1 MGCII
6 IKFLNK
12 TRSDSFPFGTVWAVA
27 SLELKVLPLQ
37 NNSRIVGSM
46 KRKLRLSIYVQNKA
60 GGQMI
65 RSQGK
70 YFSKDELNRI
80 VMLLRESDMTLPE
93 IADRMRCSR
102 SAVAAINRKF
112 QIRLYGGKRSQW
124 SLNSECRPLAPE
136 TLDSSSAVFQG
147 VAATES

>member
-1 MGCII
+1 M
-6 IKFLNK
+6 
-12 TRSDSFPFGTVWAVA
+12 
-27 SLELKVLPLQ
+27 
-37 NNSRIVGSM
+37 
-46 KRKLRLSIYVQNKA
+46 LSQSTEPP
-60 GGQMI
+60 QMV

-102 SAVAAINRKF
+102 SAIAAINRKF

-124 SLNSECRPLAPE
+124 SLNCDARSNDAE
-136 TLDSSSAVFQG
+136 TLEASALIAQEVVIG
-147 VAATES
+147 ES

>member
-1 MGCII
+1 
-6 IKFLNK
+6 
-12 TRSDSFPFGTVWAVA
+12 
-27 SLELKVLPLQ
+27 
-37 NNSRIVGSM
+37 
-46 KRKLRLSIYVQNKA
+46 
-60 GGQMI
+60 MI

-80 VMLLRESDMTLPE
+80 TMLLRESDMTLPE

-124 SLNSECRPLAPE
+124 SLNTVCRSANDSLGTRAMP
-136 TLDSSSAVFQG
+136 SSSDSLQE
-147 VAATES
+147 VAASES

>member
-1 MGCII
+1 
-6 IKFLNK
+6 
-12 TRSDSFPFGTVWAVA
+12 
-27 SLELKVLPLQ
+27 
-37 NNSRIVGSM
+37 
-46 KRKLRLSIYVQNKA
+46 
-60 GGQMI
+60 MI

-124 SLNSECRPLAPE
+124 SLNSECRTVESIEAPPLR
-136 TLDSSSAVFQG
+136 SSADALQE
-147 VAATES
+147 VAASKS

>member
-1 MGCII
+1 MSGHRQIRQEA
-6 IKFLNK
+6 K
-12 TRSDSFPFGTVWAVA
+12 
-27 SLELKVLPLQ
+27 
-37 NNSRIVGSM
+37 
-46 KRKLRLSIYVQNKA
+46 
-60 GGQMI
+60 MI

-124 SLNSECRPLAPE
+124 SLNSECRTVESIEAPPLRSNAD
-136 TLDSSSAVFQG
+136 TLQE
-147 VAATES
+147 VATSKS

>member
-1 MGCII
+1 
-6 IKFLNK
+6 
-12 TRSDSFPFGTVWAVA
+12 
-27 SLELKVLPLQ
+27 
-37 NNSRIVGSM
+37 
-46 KRKLRLSIYVQNKA
+46 
-60 GGQMI
+60 MI

-80 VMLLRESDMTLPE
+80 VRLLRESDMTLPE

-124 SLNSECRPLAPE
+124 SLNVCPSETDTVEAQTMPPGSE
-136 TLDSSSAVFQG
+136 VMQE
-147 VAATES
+147 VATSKS

>member
-1 MGCII
+1 
-6 IKFLNK
+6 
-12 TRSDSFPFGTVWAVA
+12 
-27 SLELKVLPLQ
+27 
-37 NNSRIVGSM
+37 
-46 KRKLRLSIYVQNKA
+46 
-60 GGQMI
+60 MI

-102 SAVAAINRKF
+102 SAIAAINRKF

-124 SLNSECRPLAPE
+124 SLNCEARSQDAER
-136 TLDSSSAVFQG
+136 LD
-147 VAATES
+147 ATAFIAQEVGIGES